1 MTRALRLIGEGVLVD
16 GGVDDLADRL
26 GMGSRQLRRLFVEH
40 LGAPPAAIEQTRR
53 VHFAKKLLDETDL
66 PITEIALTSGFNSVR
81 RFNSAIRTA
90 YKRSPRELR
99 KRETRGSGSASV
111 CLRLGFRPPFDW
123 DQITGF
129 LRIRAIPGV
138 EVVSAN
144 EYARSVAVGSYR
156 GVLRVRPGKGD
167 WLELEISNDA
177 SGELSRIVAGVRA
190 VFDLG
195 ADPQRI
201 SEHLGDHRL
210 LRKAVRRC
218 PGLRVPG
225 AWDPFEL
232 TVRAILGQQVTV
244 RGATTLAGR
253 IAARYG
259 ASIETDVA
267 GIDRLFPRPEAMV
280 EMEVAGQGMP
290 TRRAETVRALAKT
303 IERGERLFDGEP
315 SEFVDTLC
323 GIPGL
328 GPWTANYVAMR
339 ALGDP
344 DSFPASD
351 LGLRKAVAN
360 IERGGMP
367 TAAQL
372 ERTAESWR
380 PWRSYAAMYLWK
392 SLDSGD

>member
-1 MTRALRLIGEGVLVD
+1 M
-16 GGVDDLADRL
+16 
-26 GMGSRQLRRLFVEH
+26 
-40 LGAPPAAIEQTRR
+40 
-53 VHFAKKLLDETDL
+53 
-66 PITEIALTSGFNSVR
+66 
-81 RFNSAIRTA
+81 
-90 YKRSPRELR
+90 
-99 KRETRGSGSASV
+99 
-111 CLRLGFRPPFDW
+111 
-123 DQITGF
+123 
-129 LRIRAIPGV
+129 PGV
-138 EVVSAN
+138 EVVNAN
-144 EYARSVAVGSYR
+144 EYMRSVALGTYR

-190 VFDLG
+190 IFDLG
-195 ADPQRI
+195 ADPQTI
-201 SEHLGDHRL
+201 SDHLGEHRL
-210 LRKAVRRC
+210 LRKAVHRC

-259 ASIETDVA
+259 EPIETDAV
-267 GIDRLFPRPEAMV
+267 GIDRLFPRPAALA
-280 EMEVAGQGMP
+280 EMDVVGQGMP
-290 TRRAETVRALAKT
+290 TRRAETVRTLAKT
-303 IERGERLFDGEP
+303 IARGERLFDREP
-315 SEFVDTLC
+315 SEFVDVLC
-323 GIPGL
+323 AISGL
-328 GPWTANYVAMR
+328 GPWTAHYVAMR

-351 LGLRKAVAN
+351 LGLRKAVAE
-360 IERGGMP
+360 IEGRGMP

-392 SLDSGD
+392 SLDSGT